1 VLSLPIGS
9 CRLHLLSK
17 NDGPI
22 KLCVYFG
29 LSKGEGEWPTWD
41 VLTPKERKD
50 PLSFCEFY
58 MDLDEGAGSLSE
70 DVVKSDKI
78 IYDGVSFLLGFEPDD
93 SPYGILVEEHDDI
106 YAKVRPIIEFE
117 LTREVDQAEFV
128 KLVCGT
134 NYIFSP
140 KKAED
145 PFYCEDWNGYT
156 QILDE
161 EGTLGWIGHLEEH
174 KLYSGK
180 VFEPTVLRD
189 GISAKKLS

>member
-1 VLSLPIGS
+1 
-9 CRLHLLSK
+9 
-17 NDGPI
+17 
-22 KLCVYFG
+22 
-29 LSKGEGEWPTWD
+29 
-41 VLTPKERKD
+41 
-50 PLSFCEFY
+50 

>member
-1 VLSLPIGS
+1 M
-9 CRLHLLSK
+9 SK
-17 NDGPI
+17 NDEPI

-58 MDLDEGAGSLSE
+58 LDLDDGAGSLTAN
-70 DVVKSDKI
+70 VIKSAKI
-78 IYDGVSFLLGFEPDD
+78 IYDGVSLLPGFELEDD
-93 SPYGILVEEHDDI
+93 PFGILVEEDDDI
-106 YAKVRPIIEFE
+106 YAKVRPVIEFE
-117 LTREVDQAEFV
+117 LTKEVDPLEFI
-128 KLVCGT
+128 KLVSGT

-140 KKAED
+140 RNAED
-145 PFYCEDWNGYT
+145 PFYCEDWNGAT

-161 EGTLGWIGHLEEH
+161 EGVSEWLEHLEEH

-180 VFEPTVLRD
+180 VFAPALLRN
-189 GISAKKLS
+189 GIPAKKLSGA

>member
-1 VLSLPIGS
+1 MSNNTNIT
-9 CRLHLLSK
+9 
-17 NDGPI
+17 NPI

-58 MDLDEGAGSLSE
+58 LDLDEGAGSL
-70 DVVKSDKI
+70 DPNIVKSCKI
-78 IYDGVSFLLGFEPDD
+78 IYDGVSFLHGFELTDD
-93 SPYGILVEEHDDI
+93 SYGILVEEDDDI

-117 LTREVDQAEFV
+117 LTQEVDHLEFI
-128 KLVCGT
+128 KLVSGT
-134 NYIFSP
+134 NFIFAP
-140 KKAED
+140 RKAED

-156 QILDE
+156 QILNE
-161 EGTLGWIGHLEEH
+161 EGVSEWVEHLKDH

-180 VFEPTVLRD
+180 VFDPKVLRD